1 MKTQKTKIIF
11 NVVSRFEQLHIKRF
25 NQIDCTRHKNA
36 IRFKQ
41 KAY

>member
-1 MKTQKTKIIF
+1 MKILKIKMII
-11 NVVSRFEQLHIKRF
+11 NVVSRIEQLHIKRF